1 MAGYIGSK
9 SSVTLVDGYTEAEAD
24 AEFVNDPSSVIT
36 VSGSNVGIG
45 ETVPLGRLHVKTAD
59 SGATVDVGADEF
71 VIEGSGNAGM
81 SILSGASNTG
91 SIYFGD
97 SGTNWDGYI
106 AYSQNS
112 RSMTFGTAAGGGSM
126 TLDSS
131 GRVTAPSQPAF
142 LVRPSGYQL
151 NIQNLATT
159 LVAFGN
165 ETFDRGNNFSNSIY
179 TAPVTGVYQ
188 FNFGLRIQSVD
199 TAATYYQTT
208 LNTSNSYFEHLFSP
222 KLTSDMQYWT
232 VQVSVLADMD
242 AGDTAKVEILQ
253 AFGDGAMDI
262 HSASHFSGYLVA

>member
-1 MAGYIGSK
+1 MSK
-9 SSVTLVDGYTEAEAD
+9 QTDLINIPD
-24 AEFVNDPSSVIT
+24 AIT

-45 ETVPLGRLHVKTAD
+45 TSSPSQKLHVE
-59 SGATVDVGADEF
+59 GAGNQFILLNNSTTNDGFYFKAGAGASSIQTNGGSNVMNF
-71 VIEGSGNAGM
+71 FTSGNERM
-81 SILSGASNTG
+81 RI
-91 SIYFGD
+91 
-97 SGTNWDGYI
+97 
-106 AYSQNS
+106 
-112 RSMTFGTAAGGGSM
+112 
-126 TLDSS
+126 DSS
-131 GRVTAPSQPAF
+131 GRVTTPNQPAF